1 MRISEQDAIR
11 LGIIPNPKA
20 VKKSRNKYNA
30 KKAWVDG
37 ILFDSNAEADYYC
50 KLKLLLR
57 AGEITGFCRQARFVI
72 TEGING
78 ERGTEYV
85 TDFIIFYPDGN
96 YRIVDVKGK
105 ETEVFKIKVKAFREK
120 YPKLKIELEKKI

>member
-30 KKAWVDG
+30 KKVWVDG
-37 ILFDSNAEADYYC
+37 ILFDSKSEADYYC